1 MVNNFSERIVSA
13 RKMAGLSLQDLAD
26 KLEAG
31 ITRQALNKYEHG
43 KARPSGEVLTQIAN
57 ALNVPVDYFYREVKV
72 ELDDIDF
79 RKHTRLPKKDI
90 ERVKA
95 ECCDFLERY
104 LELED
109 LLGIQSSFEN
119 PIITKKIKSK
129 EDIERASVE
138 LRQAWGLGTGPLP
151 GLVELFEEKKIKLMH
166 VDAPE
171 TFSGMSTWVKDIPV
185 IVLNKNFPSQRSRFT
200 ALHELAHLILDLSA
214 FDEKQEEKMCH
225 EFAGAMLLPKG
236 PFLEIFG
243 EKRSSVTEQE
253 LKIIDEQYG
262 VSVQAIMARAY
273 SLKVISDTA
282 YRDFNTWLNKTGKR
296 NKEFVQ
302 YHCQE
307 QPLRFM
313 RLIYKAVSEN
323 VISMSKAAALANMKL
338 ADFRDAV
345 VAVR

>member
-1 MVNNFSERIVSA
+1 MVNNLPERIVSA

-26 KLEAG
+26 RLQAG
-31 ITRQALNKYEHG
+31 ITKQALNKYEHG
-43 KARPSGEVLTQIAN
+43 KAKPSGEVLTQIAH

-72 ELDDIDF
+72 ELTDIDF
-79 RKHTRLPKKDI
+79 RKHARLPRKDI

-119 PIITKKIKSK
+119 PVKNNRIKTID
-129 EDIERASVE
+129 DIERAATD
-138 LRQAWGLGTGPLP
+138 LRQSWGLGTSPLP
-151 GLVELFEEKKIKLMH
+151 GIVELFEEKKIKVMY
-166 VDAPE
+166 VDAE
-171 TFSGMSTWVKDIPV
+171 KTFSGMSTWVKGIPV
-185 IVLNKNFPSQRSRFT
+185 IVLNKNFPPQRSRFT

-214 FDEKQEEKMCH
+214 FDEKEEEKMCH
-225 EFAGAMLLPKG
+225 KFAGAMLLPKG

-262 VSVQAIMARAY
+262 VSVQAIMARAN
-273 SLKVISDTA
+273 SLKVISATA
-282 YRDFNTWLNKTGKR
+282 YRNFHTWLNKTGRR
-296 NKEFVQ
+296 NEEFAD

-307 QPLRFM
+307 QPQRFM

-338 ADFRDAV
+338 ADFREAV